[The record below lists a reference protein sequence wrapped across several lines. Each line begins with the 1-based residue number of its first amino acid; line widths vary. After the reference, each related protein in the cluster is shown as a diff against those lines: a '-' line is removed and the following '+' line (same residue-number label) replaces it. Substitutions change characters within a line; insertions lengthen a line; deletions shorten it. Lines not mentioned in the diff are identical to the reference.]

1 MSGKDITPM
10 RESFALDF
18 YWLLAA
24 FNQFW
29 LDFNNSYVT
38 LTGSGSFLPNSWN
51 GNAVLIIIG

>member
-24 FNQFW
+24 SNQFW

-38 LTGSGSFLPNSWN
+38 LTGSGSFLPNS
-51 GNAVLIIIG
+51 

>member
-1 MSGKDITPM
+1 MSGKDITLM

-24 FNQFW
+24 SNQFW

-38 LTGSGSFLPNSWN
+38 LTGSGSFLPNS
-51 GNAVLIIIG
+51 